1 MSEAAQVPAD
11 RDAPLRADVSYL
23 GRLLGQVLVEQG
35 GEGLLASEERLRALA
50 KQMRAEGVDADEAAM
65 AEAELWERTQHLDG
79 RELVGVI
86 RAFSVFFQLVNTAD
100 QHHRVRRRR
109 WRDAEREEAHRAQPE
124 SLAAAFAAFAGRS
137 VPPERI
143 ASVLDRLSIEL
154 VVTPHPTEV
163 SRRTVLAK
171 HMLVAECLDS
181 LDNSSLSPRER
192 RETEE
197 RLLEEITIL
206 WQSDEMRSARPR
218 VIDEVRR
225 ALFFFE
231 EVLFDTTGTVHE
243 ELERLLDRHY
253 PGLRPPVGFLR
264 YGSWAGGDQDG
275 NPNCTPELVGEALDL
290 HTDLAHRMLRERV
303 RALAAGIGIST
314 RMAQVSEELEASIAA
329 DERAMPETA
338 AEIGARNASEPYRR
352 KLSFV
357 WERLDPRGER
367 PYARPAELVEDLEV
381 MRRSLEAHGGRRLA
395 ERSLARLTRQAQ
407 TFGFHI
413 ARLDVRQHSGLLREA
428 AEDLA
433 ALDAGGGDLPEPER
447 TRMLEE
453 LLEHP
458 SALSAPRTLEGRAG
472 ETARTFTELRRA
484 VLEHGPEAAGTVIV
498 SFTQGPSD
506 ILAAQVLAT
515 AAGLCREEDGAFS
528 SDVDLVPL
536 FETIDDLRRAPG
548 TLRDLLRL
556 PAYLRNLEARG
567 NRQVVMVGY
576 SDSNK
581 DGGYLAANWELL
593 LAQERL
599 VDVCRLNHVSL
610 ALFHGRGGTPS
621 RGGGSTYAAVMGG
634 PAGSLDGRIRITE
647 QGEVIFTKYGLPQI
661 AERNLDSVVAAVM
674 ERTVQEDEAPGFS
687 GRKRVWDE
695 ALDELAETSRAHYR
709 ALVHEDPGFLPYF
722 VGASP
727 LGELDMVNIGSRP
740 GRRAEPGGELRFED
754 LRAIPWV
761 FAWMQ
766 NRHLL
771 PSWYGVGEALSAFI
785 ARYRGGLGVL
795 REMYAD
801 WPWWRAIVD
810 NCHMTVAKAD
820 MGIAARYAGLVGDEA
835 LRERIFGMVRTEY
848 AAACAGLLAVVE
860 QDVLLADKPFL
871 RQSIR
876 LRNPYIDPLHY
887 VQVRLLAQLRA
898 THDPAAR
905 AALEYPLTLTVSG
918 IAAGLRNTG

>member
-1 MSEAAQVPAD
+1 MSEPAQVPAD

-50 KQMRAEGVDADEAAM
+50 KQMRAEGVDADEAAR

-124 SLAAAFAAFAGRS
+124 SLAAAFAAFAERA

-314 RMAQVSEELEASIAA
+314 RMAQVSEELDASIAA

-381 MRRSLEAHGGRRLA
+381 MRRSLEAHGG
-395 ERSLARLTRQAQ
+395 
-407 TFGFHI
+407 
-413 ARLDVRQHSGLLREA
+413 A
-428 AEDLA
+428 A
-433 ALDAGGGDLPEPER
+433 AGGAQPGAADAPGADLRLPHR
-447 TRMLEE
+447 
-453 LLEHP
+453 
-458 SALSAPRTLEGRAG
+458 AP
-472 ETARTFTELRRA
+472 
-484 VLEHGPEAAGTVIV
+484 
-498 SFTQGPSD
+498 
-506 ILAAQVLAT
+506 
-515 AAGLCREEDGAFS
+515 
-528 SDVDLVPL
+528 
-536 FETIDDLRRAPG
+536 RRAPALG
-548 TLRDLLRL
+548 
-556 PAYLRNLEARG
+556 PAEGGRRGPRRAR
-567 NRQVVMVGY
+567 RRR
-576 SDSNK
+576 SATCPSP
-581 DGGYLAANWELL
+581 
-593 LAQERL
+593 R
-599 VDVCRLNHVSL
+599 
-610 ALFHGRGGTPS
+610 GRGCSRSCWSIPRPS
-621 RGGGSTYAAVMGG
+621 PR
-634 PAGSLDGRIRITE
+634 PAR
-647 QGEVIFTKYGLPQI
+647 
-661 AERNLDSVVAAVM
+661 
-674 ERTVQEDEAPGFS
+674 
-687 GRKRVWDE
+687 
-695 ALDELAETSRAHYR
+695 
-709 ALVHEDPGFLPYF
+709 
-722 VGASP
+722 
-727 LGELDMVNIGSRP
+727 
-740 GRRAEPGGELRFED
+740 
-754 LRAIPWV
+754 
-761 FAWMQ
+761 
-766 NRHLL
+766 
-771 PSWYGVGEALSAFI
+771 
-785 ARYRGGLGVL
+785 
-795 REMYAD
+795 
-801 WPWWRAIVD
+801 WRA
-810 NCHMTVAKAD
+810 AP
-820 MGIAARYAGLVGDEA
+820 
-835 LRERIFGMVRTEY
+835 ERPR
-848 AAACAGLLAVVE
+848 APSPSCAG
-860 QDVLLADKPFL
+860 
-871 RQSIR
+871 RCWS
-876 LRNPYIDPLHY
+876 
-887 VQVRLLAQLRA
+887 
-898 THDPAAR
+898 
-905 AALEYPLTLTVSG
+905 
-918 IAAGLRNTG
+918 TGPRPPGP